1 MDKSIILG
9 RAKKA
14 QMAHD
19 FATAAR
25 LYKELLAEDQKNVDY
40 LKALG
45 GIYVQAREDEKAI
58 PYYQKIVD
66 YYPHYIE
73 AMNNLGAIYRR
84 LKRYDESIDILQRA
98 LDEDRQIPSVNYN
111 LGFTYKEM
119 GMYSDALEAFEMVI
133 ASNPD
138 DVLAYNHMGVIYCAL
153 KEYDK
158 SINAYK
164 RGLQIDKNHPILNYN
179 LAHTYEKKK
188 NYAEAIRCYQTT
200 VKTKPGW
207 DEALHDYGLLLTNCQ
222 KNKEAQDIV
231 QRAIKLHPNNP
242 DLLCVL
248 GKVYLNEFDYSTA
261 EKTFKEANSL
271 KKHDIDILSGLA
283 NAFEKNDKIEYAL
296 DTVQEALDYAP
307 DNKDLKKQYAGT
319 LLTSKD
325 FEGAHKEIDQLYQ
338 EDQKDLQV
346 LDLYG
351 QYYICKD
358 DEEAAQPFFDKIKR
372 LDHHYKDFMLNA
384 ANRYSQNNNYEKAS
398 NYAQQ
403 YVESRPHNPEG
414 YNMLGNISLKK
425 GDLEA
430 AKDFF
435 DKSQNLRKPNA
446 LAAKQLKAINQKKQA
461 IEEEAAEAAKA
472 EIEAE
477 KLREEMAAENQA
489 AEEAA
494 RNVTQFEN
502 EQPLEAENGDFD
514 FKSLGDDIAAEDEPV
529 PEEAPVEETEE
540 EVPEEEEEENP
551 LFQQGPSLQDLA
563 ANDDTE
569 DPFDMFDDDNKKD
582 DDWVAPEPEDETE
595 EPEEEVEESEP
606 EQEMNPFEM
615 MPSGNLSS
623 GADSETAEETEET
636 ATEPVE
642 TVTKEA
648 EPEEKVVEKPVE
660 KEPEPEVEE
669 PVEKEL
675 EPQKAEPEKSEDDFD
690 DFDLF
695 GDTNHADEP
704 EEKPYKPVPSEP
716 VPAQKPEMTDYERAA
731 NQQAMD
737 SLKEANKTLQDA
749 LNAQK
754 AASEAEK
761 RALEAELAQ
770 QEEAAVDAI
779 RNAISDQKEKNED
792 ALAKALQ
799 EKEELEREKQ
809 EALER
814 AAAAEEMAANNVEK
828 PAQLSAEAMLNKIE
842 KILNDDDFAQDNA
855 EKIEMFKKLRALC
868 LFLPE
873 KEKKTFACTR
883 MLMMI
888 EYIIAK
894 LSGKPGLLAVANSL
908 VKSGA
913 LGEDFVPAELDEDF
927 EVTNEVIKGVFK
939 NLKNL
944 SDSLEDK
951 ELSTLLVAS
960 ADSILERIEL
970 EDQKSRIF

>member
-19 FATAAR
+19 FTTAAR

-58 PYYQKIVD
+58 PYYQKIVE
-66 YYPHYIE
+66 YYPHFIE

-84 LKRYDESIDILQRA
+84 LKRYDDSIEILQKA
-98 LDEDRQIPSVNYN
+98 LDEDRQVPSVNYN

-119 GMYSDALEAFEMVI
+119 GMYSDAIEAFEMVI

-138 DVLAYNHMGVIYCAL
+138 DVLAYNHLGVIYCAL

-164 RGLQIDKNHPILNYN
+164 RGLQIDKNHPILNFN

-188 NYAEAIRCYQTT
+188 NYAEAIRCYETT

-222 KNKEAQDIV
+222 QNKEAQEIV

-271 KKHDIDILSGLA
+271 KKHDSDILSGLA
-283 NAFEKNDKIEYAL
+283 DAFEKNDKIEYAI
-296 DTVQEALDYAP
+296 DTVLEALDYAP

-358 DEEAAQPFFDKIKR
+358 DEESAQPYFDKIKR
-372 LDHHYKDFMLNA
+372 LDHHYKDYMLNA
-384 ANRYSQNNNYEKAS
+384 ANRYVQNNNYDKAQ
-398 NYAQQ
+398 NFARQ
-403 YVESRPHNPEG
+403 YVESRPRNPEG
-414 YNMLGNISLKK
+414 YNMLGNINLKK

-446 LAAKQLKAINQKKQA
+446 LAVKQLKAIDKKKQE
-461 IEEEAAEAAKA
+461 IEKENEISQQA
-472 EIEAE
+472 EIEAA
-477 KLREEMAAENQA
+477 KRKEEMIAENQA

-494 RNVTQFEN
+494 RKVSQFES
-502 EQPLEAENGDFD
+502 EKPLEAENGDFD
-514 FKSLGDDIAAEDEPV
+514 FNSLGDDIAPEDEPIPSE
-529 PEEAPVEETEE
+529 PETPVEEEIQEEEQEE
-540 EVPEEEEEENP
+540 EVMP
-551 LFQQGPSLQDLA
+551 LVPQGPSLQDLA
-563 ANDDTE
+563 ENDDSE
-569 DPFDMFDDDNKKD
+569 DPFDMFDDDNKKG
-582 DDWVAPEPEDETE
+582 DDWIP
-595 EPEEEVEESEP
+595 PEEEEEPVEEEIAEESEP
-606 EQEMNPFEM
+606 EYSPLEI
-615 MPSGNLSS
+615 MPSGNLTS
-623 GADSETAEETEET
+623 GAESEATEESEVSES
-636 ATEPVE
+636 TEPASQIVE
-642 TVTKEA
+642 S
-648 EPEEKVVEKPVE
+648 EPEEKTYRPAN
-660 KEPEPEVEE
+660 EE
-669 PVEKEL
+669 
-675 EPQKAEPEKSEDDFD
+675 Q
-690 DFDLF
+690 
-695 GDTNHADEP
+695 
-704 EEKPYKPVPSEP
+704 PYSVPSG
-716 VPAQKPEMTDYERAA
+716 KFSDKERAA
-731 NQQAMD
+731 NQQAME
-737 SLKEANKTLQDA
+737 SLKEANKTLQEA
-749 LNAQK
+749 LEAQK
-754 AASEAEK
+754 ALAAEQK
-761 RALEAELAQ
+761 KALETEMAQ

-779 RNAISDQKEKNED
+779 RNAITDQQKADADALEQALKEK
-792 ALAKALQ
+792 KAA
-799 EKEELEREKQ
+799 ELEKQ
-809 EALER
+809 EALAR
-814 AAAAEEMAANNVEK
+814 AQKAEETVANGPVKE
-828 PAQLSAEAMLNKIE
+828 LTAESMLNKIE
-842 KILNDDDFAQDNA
+842 KILKNDELADNNS
-855 EKIEMFKKLRALC
+855 EKIELFKKLRFLC
-868 LFLPE
+868 NFLPE
-873 KEKKTFACTR
+873 KEKRTFACTR

-894 LSGKPGLLAVANSL
+894 LSGKPGLLAVSKSL
-908 VKSGA
+908 IKSGA
-913 LGEDFVPAELDEDF
+913 FGDDYVPAEISEDF
-927 EVTNEVIKGVFK
+927 EITNEVIKTVFR
-939 NLKNL
+939 NLRSL
-944 SDSLEDK
+944 SEFLEDK
-951 ELSTLLVAS
+951 ELSVLLISS